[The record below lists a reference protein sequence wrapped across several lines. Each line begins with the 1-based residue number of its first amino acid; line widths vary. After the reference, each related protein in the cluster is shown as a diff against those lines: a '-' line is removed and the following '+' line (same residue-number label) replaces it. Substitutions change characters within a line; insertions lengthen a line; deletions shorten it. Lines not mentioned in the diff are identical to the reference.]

1 MKDEARV
8 TRNLAEAVTEE
19 ELRDV
24 LKKDRPSVY
33 CGYETSGPVHI
44 GHMVTAT
51 KLLDMQE
58 AGFHVKVLLADV
70 HTLLNRKGSQDW
82 IERMG
87 VYWSEC
93 FRGYGLGK
101 AEFVRGSSF
110 QFGREYVSDVLSL
123 ALTVTMNRALRSMQE
138 VARDIENARVS
149 QVIYPLMQIADIK
162 ALGVDVAYG
171 GLEQRKIHMLAR
183 EVLPEIG
190 SGKPVCLHT
199 PLICSLAGP
208 DSKMSSSRP
217 ETIIAVDEEPDSI
230 RKKVSSAWCPPEA
243 VNNPVLDACRH
254 IIFPRLGEV
263 SVKRPPKYGGD
274 VKYADYQTLESDYI
288 SRKLHPQDLKA
299 AAAAGLVDALE
310 PVRKHLSETGTV
322 LPK

>member
-1 MKDEARV
+1 MKDEALV

-24 LKKDRPSVY
+24 LRKENPSVY

-51 KLLDMQE
+51 KLLDMQA
-58 AGFHVKVLLADV
+58 AGFKVKVLLADV

-82 IERMG
+82 IESMG
-87 VYWSEC
+87 AYWTEC
-93 FRGYGLGK
+93 FRGYGLGN
-101 AEFVRGSSF
+101 AQFVRGSSF
-110 QFGREYVSDVLSL
+110 QFNREYVSDVLSL

-190 SGKPVCLHT
+190 CPKPVCLHT
-199 PLICSLAGP
+199 PLICSLQGP
-208 DSKMSSSRP
+208 DSKMSSSKP
-217 ETIIAVDEEPDSI
+217 
-230 RKKVSSAWCPPEA
+230 
-243 VNNPVLDACRH
+243 
-254 IIFPRLGEV
+254 
-263 SVKRPPKYGGD
+263 
-274 VKYADYQTLESDYI
+274 
-288 SRKLHPQDLKA
+288 
-299 AAAAGLVDALE
+299 
-310 PVRKHLSETGTV
+310 
-322 LPK
+322 

>member
-1 MKDEARV
+1 MKDEALV

-24 LKKDRPSVY
+24 LRKENPSVY

-51 KLLDMQE
+51 KLLDMQA
-58 AGFHVKVLLADV
+58 AGFKVKVLLADV

-82 IERMG
+82 IESMG
-87 VYWSEC
+87 AYWTEC
-93 FRGYGLGK
+93 FRGYGLGN
-101 AEFVRGSSF
+101 AQFVRGSSF
-110 QFGREYVSDVLSL
+110 QFNREYVSDVLSL

-190 SGKPVCLHT
+190 CPKPVCLHT
-199 PLICSLAGP
+199 PLICSLQGP
-208 DSKMSSSRP
+208 DSKMSSSKP

-230 RKKVSSAWCPPEA
+230 RKKISSAWCPPEA
-243 VNNPVLDACRH
+243 ANNPVLDACRH
-254 IIFPRLGEV
+254 IILPRLGEIP
-263 SVKRPPKYGGD
+263 VKRPAKYGGD
-274 VKYADYQTLESDYI
+274 VKYTEYQALESDYL
-288 SRKLHPQDLKA
+288 SKKLHPQDLKA
-299 AAAAGLVDALE
+299 AAASALAEALE
-310 PVRKHLSETGTV
+310 PVRMHLKETGTI